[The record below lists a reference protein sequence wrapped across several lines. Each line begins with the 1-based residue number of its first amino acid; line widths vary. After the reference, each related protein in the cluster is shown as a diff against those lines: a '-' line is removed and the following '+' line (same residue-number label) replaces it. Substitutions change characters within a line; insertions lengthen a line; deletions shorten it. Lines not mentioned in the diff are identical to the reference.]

1 MDLTIR
7 TAALARE
14 MRTAAKAA
22 HILTSLIFF
31 PIGQHGQPTNL
42 DSFYKQLETWTTTH
56 AREGQHQGQQH
67 GMKKLELLD
76 KQLITIS
83 TR

>member
-1 MDLTIR
+1 
-7 TAALARE
+7 
-14 MRTAAKAA
+14 
-22 HILTSLIFF
+22 
-31 PIGQHGQPTNL
+31 L
-42 DSFYKQLETWTTTH
+42 DSFYKQPDTWTATH
-56 AREGQHQGQQH
+56 AHERQHQGQQH

>member
-1 MDLTIR
+1 MQVS
-7 TAALARE
+7 
-14 MRTAAKAA
+14 
-22 HILTSLIFF
+22 SLSLPPQHCSTPPCLQHTF
-31 PIGQHGQPTNL
+31 GLQHGQPTNL